1 MKQAWGKL
9 QGSRFYEAKTLQ
21 ELCHVQAQPSMHLHS
36 EEKEQIRRRLMEA
49 APHSALALHFGGRL
63 QQQSGTAAISMD
75 VTADERTLFRHMD
88 CERIG
93 AYSDMLF
100 HEVIFSSS
108 THCKIRKF
116 EQGDL
121 TEAEQ
126 QFYAANV
133 AVTAAQAAQICAD
146 TRSQEST
153 KWQRVRKIRITGSIC
168 HAYYTFVPRDDR
180 TWDQKVSAMLGYSF
194 RGNAATRYGKESED
208 HALKEYTDRTGNAVV
223 RLGVVV
229 NPLVPWL
236 GYSPDG
242 ISFRDGRPPILL
254 EVKSPVLGKSQK
266 AAELARAKKLPYV
279 KQDGENF
286 VLNRRHSYFS
296 QVQLGMFLLNL
307 DVTHFV
313 IYSKVKSLILTVH
326 RCNTHI
332 DQLVT
337 KLQFVYFQH
346 VLPELAKR
354 AQLE

>member
-63 QQQSGTAAISMD
+63 QQQSGTAAISVD

-100 HEVIFSSS
+100 HQVIFSSS

-116 EQGDL
+116 ERGDL

-126 QFYAANV
+126 QFYATNV

-153 KWQRVRKIRITGSIC
+153 KWQRVRKIGITGSIC

-180 TWDQKVSAMLGYSF
+180 TWDP
-194 RGNAATRYGKESED
+194 ESVC
-208 HALKEYTDRTGNAVV
+208 HV
-223 RLGVVV
+223 GVFF
-229 NPLVPWL
+229 PWQC
-236 GYSPDG
+236 SN
-242 ISFRDGRPPILL
+242 
-254 EVKSPVLGKSQK
+254 EVWKGV
-266 AAELARAKKLPYV
+266 
-279 KQDGENF
+279 
-286 VLNRRHSYFS
+286 
-296 QVQLGMFLLNL
+296 
-307 DVTHFV
+307 
-313 IYSKVKSLILTVH
+313 
-326 RCNTHI
+326 
-332 DQLVT
+332 
-337 KLQFVYFQH
+337 
-346 VLPELAKR
+346 
-354 AQLE
+354 